1 MVNMMRI
8 NLKDVDITLEGGSSG
23 IRGRISG
30 AESATV
36 TISSN
41 DTVEYEGGSYL
52 PAEIIDGKVSIS
64 GSVTKAWLNN
74 DFFKALFP
82 QQNNN
87 SGLVSVVKPTFTLKA
102 GVNNSKAGPNGKEKR
117 GIILTGVKFNS
128 ANITG
133 LSIDGHAT
141 QDLPFNA
148 TGYKFLD

>member
-1 MVNMMRI
+1 MMRMMRI
-8 NLKDVDITLEGGSSG
+8 NLKDVDILLEDESSD

-52 PAEIIDGKVSIS
+52 PAEIVDGKVSIS

-82 QQNNN
+82 KQDNN
-87 SGLVSVVKPTFTLKA
+87 SGLVSVVKPTFTLNA
-102 GVNNSKAGPNGKEKR
+102 GVNNAKSPKR
-117 GIILTGVKFNS
+117 GIVLYGVKFNS
-128 ANITG
+128 ANING
-133 LSIDGHAT
+133 LGLDGHAT

-148 TGYKFLD
+148 TGYEFLD

>member
-1 MVNMMRI
+1 MMRI
-8 NLKDVDITLEGGSSG
+8 NLKDVDISLEGGSSG

-82 QQNNN
+82 QQNND
-87 SGLVSVVKPTFTLKA
+87 SGFVSVIKPTFTLKA
-102 GVNNSKAGPNGKEKR
+102 GVNNAKSPKR
-117 GIILTGVKFNS
+117 GIILYGVKFNS
-128 ANITG
+128 ANISG